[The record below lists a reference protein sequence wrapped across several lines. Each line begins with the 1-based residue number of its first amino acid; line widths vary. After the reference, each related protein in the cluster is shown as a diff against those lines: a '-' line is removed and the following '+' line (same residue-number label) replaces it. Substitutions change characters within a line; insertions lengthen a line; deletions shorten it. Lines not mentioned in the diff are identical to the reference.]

1 MAFKVSQTK
10 LYWASSKK
18 TWEVMY
24 QLKKKKKHN
33 LSNSRNARHT
43 ILTLQNFDVFL
54 PVDSFS
60 TIAKKMK
67 YEALT
72 ICIYLQARP

>member
-1 MAFKVSQTK
+1 
-10 LYWASSKK
+10 
-18 TWEVMY
+18 MY
-24 QLKKKKKHN
+24 QLKKKREKKHN

-43 ILTLQNFDVFL
+43 SLTLQNFDVFL

-60 TIAKKMK
+60 TVAKKKKMK